1 MGSKGTNTT
10 INVSDM
16 TATYVALKGLA
27 DKIRELTG
35 DLSLHKKAIMDMLE
49 TGEIDDNAFDSV
61 DATVKEVDK
70 ISESIDTTLVD
81 IQRILDF
88 GIQNAE
94 TMSKAA
100 KTKAEASTENI
111 KSTGRRF
118 KR

>member
-1 MGSKGTNTT
+1 M
-10 INVSDM
+10 
-16 TATYVALKGLA
+16 
-27 DKIRELTG
+27 
-35 DLSLHKKAIMDMLE
+35 
-49 TGEIDDNAFDSV
+49 
-61 DATVKEVDK
+61 
-70 ISESIDTTLVD
+70 D